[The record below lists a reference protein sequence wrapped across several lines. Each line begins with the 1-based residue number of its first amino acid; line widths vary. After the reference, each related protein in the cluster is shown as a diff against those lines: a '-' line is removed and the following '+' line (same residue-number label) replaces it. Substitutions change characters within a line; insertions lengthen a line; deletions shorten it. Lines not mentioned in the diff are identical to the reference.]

1 MKPVLKLPV
10 DGIMIGIVYFFIC
23 LAAFV
28 KFGPLGVLGVMWLSI
43 LIVVFVSSL
52 REKPK

>member
-10 DGIMIGIVYFFIC
+10 DGIIIGVIYFFIC
-23 LAAFV
+23 LVAFV

-43 LIVVFVSSL
+43 FIVVFSSP
-52 REKPK
+52 RSR